1 MGLVRRWVYLVLGG
15 TLCAP
20 YLLLVVVAMP
30 LAFPGLVA
38 DPGAPMVA
46 IGSLVGGTV
55 LAATA
60 FLPVVRTL
68 EAALVPQLVAP
79 GLTVAE
85 VRTGRDRWLGA
96 LWFVLHLTLGLVTSI
111 LSVIIPPAAVG
122 LILATITDGSV
133 AGEIG
138 SVLDLDRAWAA
149 PVAVGLLAG
158 TLLVV
163 WAAAALMGWAA
174 PRMLGPDPEIRLAE
188 LEARSRELTERA
200 RLAREL
206 HDSIGHALTVT
217 TLQAT
222 AARQL
227 VRTDPDFAEEA
238 LRAIEQTGRLA
249 VADLDDF
256 LGLLREDE
264 SSRSPQPTLA
274 DLDELVIEHRRA
286 GLPVTL
292 NVDGDVGCVAAV
304 ISREVFRIVQ
314 ESLTNVQRHAGSVT
328 TTVGLAVGA
337 TELVAWVENEVGQR
351 GPAGPAA
358 PADRGGHGLA
368 GVRERVELLGGR
380 LRAGPRREGGWA
392 VHVTVPKG
400 SSR

>member
-1 MGLVRRWVYLVLGG
+1 MVLVRRWVYLVLGG
-15 TLCAP
+15 ALCAP
-20 YLLLVVVAMP
+20 YLLLVVVAVP

-38 DPGAPMVA
+38 NPGTPTVA
-46 IGSLVGGTV
+46 LGSLAGGTV

-68 EAALVPQLVAP
+68 EAALVPHLVSP

-96 LWFVLHLTLGLVTSI
+96 LWFVLHLTLGMVTSL
-111 LSVIIPPAAVG
+111 LSVIAPPAALG
-122 LILATITDGSV
+122 LILAAVTDGTI

-138 SVLDLDRAWAA
+138 SVLDLGRGWAA
-149 PVAVGLLAG
+149 PVAVGLIAG

-163 WAAAALMGWAA
+163 WAATSLMGWAA
-174 PRMLGPDPEIRLAE
+174 PRMLGPDPETRLAE

-222 AARQL
+222 AARRL
-227 VRTDPDFAEEA
+227 VRSDPDFAEEA
-238 LRAIEQTGRLA
+238 LSAIEQTGRLA

-256 LGLLREDE
+256 LGLLREE
-264 SSRSPQPTLA
+264 TSPRSPQPTLA
-274 DLDELVIEHRRA
+274 DLDELVVEHRRA

-292 NVDGDVGCVAAV
+292 RVDGDVRCVAAV

-314 ESLTNVQRHAGSVT
+314 ESLTNVHRHAGSVP
-328 TTVGLAVGA
+328 TTVGLEIGA
-337 TELVAWVENEVGQR
+337 SELTASVENQAGQ
-351 GPAGPAA
+351 AGPVAS
-358 PADRGGHGLA
+358 ADRGGHGLA
-368 GVRERVELLGGR
+368 GVRERVELLGGQ
-380 LRAGPRREGGWA
+380 LRAGPGHEGGWA
-392 VHVTVPKG
+392 VRVTVPKG
-400 SSR
+400 STR